1 MPNGADPVRSM
12 NIPIKKT
19 LNTGI
24 PDGLHRDQKKTVF
37 IMVADKSSVEP
48 GIDNGEER
56 KIIVNKAK
64 SVGNIW
70 RAILSSCCQND
81 GDLFL
86 SGNELGRKREDIFKI
101 ISLVF

>member
-1 MPNGADPVRSM
+1 MSDSLQPHELQHAR
-12 NIPIKKT
+12 
-19 LNTGI
+19 GI
-24 PDGLHRDQKKTVF
+24 PDGRHRDQKKTVF

-48 GIDNGEER
+48 GIGNGEER

-86 SGNELGRKREDIFKI
+86 SGNELGRKREGEKEHPTYI
-101 ISLVF
+101 V